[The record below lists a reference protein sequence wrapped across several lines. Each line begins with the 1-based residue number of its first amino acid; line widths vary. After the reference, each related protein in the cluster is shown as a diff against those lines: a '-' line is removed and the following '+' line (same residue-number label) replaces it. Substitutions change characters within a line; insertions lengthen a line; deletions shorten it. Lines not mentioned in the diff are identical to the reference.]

1 MDKKINSSLFL
12 YGPPGSGKT
21 TVGKHLAENL
31 NLPFYDLDEEIVESV
46 GRSIIEIFNSDGE
59 GVFRDIES
67 CHLSQIIQETPVVVA
82 LGGGTLLDVD
92 NRSLVERAGDVLVLD
107 VEGDTLFD
115 RLESDGNQR
124 PLLAGETR
132 ERLNVLLS
140 ERADHYNSFS
150 LRIAKDG
157 LTQDEL
163 LWRIQ
168 LLLGRFH
175 ISGMGEGYQV
185 AVVNGAMG
193 HVGQIL
199 GQGKNDSPV
208 VVVSDTN
215 VAPIYADIVIEGLK
229 KSGIQASSYS
239 IPAGEKSKC
248 IQVAMDLWDAFLQCD
263 VERDSTIIA
272 LGGGVV
278 GDLAGFASAAFLRGV
293 AWVNI
298 PSSILAMVDASIGG
312 KTGVD
317 LPQGKNL
324 VGAFYPP
331 KFVLID
337 PSVLDSLPME
347 ERRNGMAEVIKHG
360 IIGDPGLLGL
370 CRGGWKTIEE
380 NLDEIIRRAMG
391 VKIKVILEDP
401 YEHGL
406 RATLNFGHTLGH
418 ALEYSSGYQL
428 RHGEAVSIGMVAA
441 VRLSER
447 LGIAETGLSEDIAN
461 VLASIDLPTEI
472 PVNLSKENI
481 LQAMRLDKKRKA
493 GKVRLVLPVRIGEM
507 RYNMEGV
514 NINQLIDAG
523 YEDIL

>member
-107 VEGDTLFD
+107 VERDTLFD

-124 PLLAGETR
+124 PLLTGETC
-132 ERLNVLLS
+132 EKLEFLLT

-150 LRIAKDG
+150 LRIATDG
-157 LTQDEL
+157 LSQDDL
-163 LWRIQ
+163 LWQIQ

-175 ISGMGEGYQV
+175 ISGMGVGYQV
-185 AVVNGAMG
+185 AVVNGAIR

-199 GQGKNDSPV
+199 GQGKIDSPV

-215 VAPIYADIVIEGLK
+215 VAPIYTDIVIEGLK
-229 KSGIQASSYS
+229 KSGIQASSYT
-239 IPAGEKSKC
+239 IPAGEKSKS

-263 VERDSTIIA
+263 VERDSIIMA

-278 GDLAGFASAAFLRGV
+278 GDLAGFAAAVFLRGV

-298 PSSILAMVDASIGG
+298 PTSILAMVDASIGG

-317 LPQGKNL
+317 LPEGKNL

-331 KFVLID
+331 KFVLVD
-337 PSVLDSLPME
+337 PSVMDSLPME

-360 IIGDPGLLGL
+360 IIGDPGLLDL

-447 LGIAETGLSEDIAN
+447 LGIAETG
-461 VLASIDLPTEI
+461 
-472 PVNLSKENI
+472 
-481 LQAMRLDKKRKA
+481 
-493 GKVRLVLPVRIGEM
+493 
-507 RYNMEGV
+507 
-514 NINQLIDAG
+514 
-523 YEDIL
+523 